1 MQKNARLAYIPQDA
15 NVPSE
20 GTRPEGRGV
29 PKYYKYLEYTRK
41 KRPEGRI
48 F

>member
-20 GTRPEGRGV
+20 GTRPVGEGACR
-29 PKYYKYLEYTRK
+29 KYNK
-41 KRPEGRI
+41 KKAYVI